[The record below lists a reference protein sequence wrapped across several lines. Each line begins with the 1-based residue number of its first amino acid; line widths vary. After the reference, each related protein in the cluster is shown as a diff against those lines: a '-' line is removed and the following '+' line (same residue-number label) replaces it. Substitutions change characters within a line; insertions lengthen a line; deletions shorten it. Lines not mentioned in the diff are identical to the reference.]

1 MSFAFIIKRYWPQFL
16 APLDSEKDPGFYDEI
31 LRWNK
36 VGLVLVAALAIIG
49 PCLSIFISVVSGKS
63 LTLSLADSPSSYSLI
78 TDLITIALGATGL
91 TSSFFRFGLKHGR
104 LLVSMIALGVFP
116 VRMVETFANYNPA
129 MFMEIPLHIAILMF
143 IATGIAP
150 YRFWH
155 VAVLGAMFYFVTDLG
170 YRYIP
175 PILEL
180 DVGGTPPEAISFV
193 VVLTFFCMGIGAL
206 KYRTHYS
213 MYRSREKIRDYA
225 EKLEET
231 NRELHDAQAQLVQS
245 EKMATLGS
253 LAAGVAHELN
263 NPVGA
268 LTSSSD
274 VSGRCV
280 KKLSEALARP
290 GTVEEASKSQRI
302 REALAILEENQ
313 ANAQRAG
320 RRVAKIVA
328 SLASF
333 AGLDEAELRRVD
345 IHQGIESALALLS
358 HLMADRITVV
368 REFGDTPPVL
378 CYASEL
384 NQVFMNL
391 LKNASEAIEGTGTV
405 RLVTSA
411 EGNHVSIEISDNG
424 KGMRKEQLRSL
435 FDFQF
440 SSQRQRVR
448 VGMGL
453 KVAYGIVQRHGGAI
467 AVTSA
472 LGKGTTF
479 VVTLPLDAAPPEP
492 NLADTA

>member
-1 MSFAFIIKRYWPQFL
+1 
-16 APLDSEKDPGFYDEI
+16 
-31 LRWNK
+31 
-36 VGLVLVAALAIIG
+36 
-49 PCLSIFISVVSGKS
+49 
-63 LTLSLADSPSSYSLI
+63 
-78 TDLITIALGATGL
+78 
-91 TSSFFRFGLKHGR
+91 
-104 LLVSMIALGVFP
+104 
-116 VRMVETFANYNPA
+116 
-129 MFMEIPLHIAILMF
+129 
-143 IATGIAP
+143 
-150 YRFWH
+150 
-155 VAVLGAMFYFVTDLG
+155 
-170 YRYIP
+170 
-175 PILEL
+175 
-180 DVGGTPPEAISFV
+180 
-193 VVLTFFCMGIGAL
+193 
-206 KYRTHYS
+206 
-213 MYRSREKIRDYA
+213 
-225 EKLEET
+225 
-231 NRELHDAQAQLVQS
+231 
-245 EKMATLGS
+245 MATLGS

-290 GTVEEASKSQRI
+290 GTVEEARI

-358 HLMADRITVV
+358 HLMAERITVV

-440 SSQRQRVR
+440 SSQHQRVR

-492 NLADTA
+492 NLANTA